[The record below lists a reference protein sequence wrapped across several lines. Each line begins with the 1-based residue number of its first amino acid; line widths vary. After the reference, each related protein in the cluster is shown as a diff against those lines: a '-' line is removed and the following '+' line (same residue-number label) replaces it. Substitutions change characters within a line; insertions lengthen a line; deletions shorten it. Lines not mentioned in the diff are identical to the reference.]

1 MAKNENYYDYDSAN
15 IAKSLQKAM
24 SNNADAS
31 VVKYLNDVRKK
42 KIKDGGAEMA
52 QYRDDNLTRAADEY
66 VESFDKTNVEKVNEA
81 RREAQK
87 NSLRRAYENIYKN
100 YETAAESIEQ
110 SGSEA
115 RRNIAA
121 KSQKDRFDT
130 ENMLATLGLGRGA
143 YEKSSSGASESARVK
158 LISDAAE
165 KIMQTYKDEQAQTA
179 NAAQTAANAAAKVEE
194 EYMKNN
200 NDAYSQL
207 ESDMIERDDNFQK
220 NRLDMMQLASDNR
233 HDERD
238 FDYKTETDR
247 RDFEYT
253 KQKDEYEKESKLRE
267 EQENKAQREFDN
279 AMSTFEMTG
288 VITTSEQSR
297 ILGLPIGTKSEFM
310 ENLTYQKTVNSA
322 QIANEA
328 QQSEFDRNYTMFR
341 DVGSVITSE
350 QARVLGVPVGTKYW
364 QYVESMIRANAAATS
379 ANASVMSAQASQTNA
394 AANYKDAQTN
404 VQKAKISEQNAKVNA
419 AQVQM
424 QNRKIEEEILTS
436 KQKREANEKMYD
448 Y

>member
-1 MAKNENYYDYDSAN
+1 
-15 IAKSLQKAM
+15 
-24 SNNADAS
+24 
-31 VVKYLNDVRKK
+31 
-42 KIKDGGAEMA
+42 
-52 QYRDDNLTRAADEY
+52 
-66 VESFDKTNVEKVNEA
+66 
-81 RREAQK
+81 
-87 NSLRRAYENIYKN
+87 
-100 YETAAESIEQ
+100 
-110 SGSEA
+110 
-115 RRNIAA
+115 
-121 KSQKDRFDT
+121 
-130 ENMLATLGLGRGA
+130 
-143 YEKSSSGASESARVK
+143 
-158 LISDAAE
+158 
-165 KIMQTYKDEQAQTA
+165 
-179 NAAQTAANAAAKVEE
+179 
-194 EYMKNN
+194 
-200 NDAYSQL
+200 
-207 ESDMIERDDNFQK
+207 
-220 NRLDMMQLASDNR
+220 
-233 HDERD
+233 
-238 FDYKTETDR
+238 
-247 RDFEYT
+247 
-253 KQKDEYEKESKLRE
+253 
-267 EQENKAQREFDN
+267 
-279 AMSTFEMTG
+279 MSTFEMTG

-297 ILGLPIGTKSEFM
+297 VLGLPIGTKSEFM
-310 ENLTYQKTVNSA
+310 ENLTYQKTMNSA